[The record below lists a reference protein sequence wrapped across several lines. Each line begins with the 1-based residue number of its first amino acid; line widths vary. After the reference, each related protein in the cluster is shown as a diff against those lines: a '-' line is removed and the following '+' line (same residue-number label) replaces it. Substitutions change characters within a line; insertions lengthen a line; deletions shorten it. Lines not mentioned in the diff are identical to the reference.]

1 MCCVQSSVLQLT
13 IAGSVHAYTLSVQA
27 LVTVKETR
35 AVGVWAESSVWI
47 LWRIS
52 SKDSSLALL
61 SCIV

>member
-1 MCCVQSSVLQLT
+1 MLCAVQCLA
-13 IAGSVHAYTLSVQA
+13 IDNCSVHAHTLSVQA
-27 LVTVKETR
+27 LVTVKETG

-61 SCIV
+61 SCTV